1 MFEIMNDIWLKAV
14 VFCDLMPCS
23 LVGTYQQIRGKLAVF
38 ILRTEDM
45 PAHSEDQANIADAD
59 LQNYMTLQ
67 MLKPSF

>member
-1 MFEIMNDIWLKAV
+1 
-14 VFCDLMPCS
+14 MPCS